1 MLPTWGPFPC
11 VRTTSWPSFRRSAR
25 RALVSSIRRRWATAS
40 PPPGGRSALPPMAT
54 TSFVTRRPPAEG
66 PYYFDQS
73 IRRFGRGSEPR
84 ERSFQGSGMPIYQA
98 PASPR
103 PVTREELLVSL
114 RTWFQ
119 KFRATVWFRITYLV
133 LLGVIVAELYILT
146 LSPLACLVIL
156 LMPVSTFVVPYW
168 LGERK
173 LRRFA
178 ENLVVVFLIAIVLAA
193 AMSTGALLAQ
203 KDAVPVQS
211 FTDLST
217 SPMALT
223 NGTVSPYRAPPGTS
237 FLFQVKLTTAASNT
251 PNNYRV
257 FLNLTVVR
265 GINDFDRR
273 PFPMTYLGAN
283 ASSNNT
289 KTGSW
294 FVVNQTLGDSIYG
307 YAFSATDRRSNWTY
321 AGPDLG
327 PVTASGW
334 TFYGFFLYVTRL
346 SQVTILPLLTHFA
359 ILLLRWYTPRQPDAR
374 VKAMARS
381 AERSKEPS
389 KDDSKER
396 PKPAL
401 TV

>member
-1 MLPTWGPFPC
+1 M
-11 VRTTSWPSFRRSAR
+11 
-25 RALVSSIRRRWATAS
+25 
-40 PPPGGRSALPPMAT
+40 
-54 TSFVTRRPPAEG
+54 
-66 PYYFDQS
+66 
-73 IRRFGRGSEPR
+73 
-84 ERSFQGSGMPIYQA
+84 
-98 PASPR
+98 
-103 PVTREELLVSL
+103 TREELLVSL

-203 KDAVPVQS
+203 KDPVPVQS

-237 FLFQVKLTTAASNT
+237 FSFQVKLTTAASNT
-251 PNNYRV
+251 PSNYRV

-307 YAFSATDRRSNWTY
+307 YAFSVTDHRSNWTY

-327 PVTASGW
+327 PLTASGW
-334 TFYGFFLYVTRL
+334 TFYGFFLYVTGL
-346 SQVTILPLLTHFA
+346 SQVTILAVVTYFA
-359 ILLLRWYTPRQPDAR
+359 ILFLWWYTARQREAR
-374 VKAMARS
+374 TKAMARS
-381 AERSKEPS
+381 AEKAKETSTEDP
-389 KDDSKER
+389 KESAKPPLTFGGKAAKATAFTCTNCGADVEETDAKC
-396 PKPAL
+396 PKCGA
-401 TV
+401 VFED